1 MVTLGGGRPRAVHN
15 AHQRQR
21 LACAARVPL
30 RDLRPRH
37 EGLLAQFPQEQ
48 CGEPATVFYGGIVLF
63 TAYRA
68 RDGQVRAEVRRSVLR
83 IEVASDAELQRAEP
97 LR

>member
-21 LACAARVPL
+21 QARAARGPL
-30 RDLRPRH
+30 RDLRPRP

-48 CGEPATVFYGGIVLF
+48 CGEPATVFYGGLVLF
-63 TAYRA
+63 TAYR
-68 RDGQVRAEVRRSVLR
+68 VRYGEGRAVVRRSVLR
-83 IEVASDAELQRAEP
+83 IEVVSDAELQRAEP